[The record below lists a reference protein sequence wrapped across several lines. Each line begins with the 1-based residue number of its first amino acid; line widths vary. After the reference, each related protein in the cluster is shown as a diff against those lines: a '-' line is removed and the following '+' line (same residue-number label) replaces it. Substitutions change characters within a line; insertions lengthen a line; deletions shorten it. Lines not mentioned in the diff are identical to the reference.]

1 MVSFTLDTV
10 KSILIYRYLLIYQTP
25 VHGYVM
31 RVLNLAYHN
40 YTVQTAYAINI
51 SKSIEHKILIVLHI
65 MGINF
70 NKKVVVA
77 SSIIAL
83 CYLINS
89 LHNVFRLQNFCSV
102 ESNKMRSSISWSESP
117 CHLIRDF
124 ISDDVHD
131 RLCWFRTSIKL
142 YIRNNR
148 DMITMLPCRGC
159 FFVFRLL

>member
-10 KSILIYRYLLIYQTP
+10 KSILIYRYLLIYHTP

-51 SKSIEHKILIVLHI
+51 SKSIEHKVLIVLHI

-89 LHNVFRLQNFCSV
+89 LYNVFRLQNFCFV
-102 ESNKMRSSISWSESP
+102 ESNKMRSSISWSDSP

-131 RLCWFRTSIKL
+131 QLRWFRTSIKL
-142 YIRNNR
+142 YIQNNR
-148 DMITMLPCRGC
+148 DLVT
-159 FFVFRLL
+159 